1 MADQKEQDTRKSVYP
16 HELDEELKKE
26 LDKGY
31 QGKKGE
37 QEILKTFDM
46 YHFFSRKDVIFV
58 MSFIIAFLIFTLAV
72 KLLPQ
77 IV

>member
-1 MADQKEQDTRKSVYP
+1 MSDKEK
-16 HELDEELKKE
+16 KKE
-26 LDKGY
+26 P
-31 QGKKGE
+31 E
-37 QEILKTFDM
+37 VLKTFDM

-77 IV
+77 VV